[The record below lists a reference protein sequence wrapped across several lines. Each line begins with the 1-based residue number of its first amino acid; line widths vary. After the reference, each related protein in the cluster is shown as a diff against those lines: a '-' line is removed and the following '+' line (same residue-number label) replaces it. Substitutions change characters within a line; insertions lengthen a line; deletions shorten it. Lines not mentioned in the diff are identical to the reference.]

1 MEYLNDLI
9 EVFECFWPLSQERT
23 RCREVGHIPTS
34 MGNKGKQA
42 GGTGGWTDDGRGVVD
57 DGSPQRRKG
66 GTGVGD
72 AVRGQSE
79 WEIEVRSMEQG
90 AMSARDGP
98 GTARDPATEV
108 GRQVD
113 Q

>member
-1 MEYLNDLI
+1 MS
-9 EVFECFWPLSQERT
+9 VFGHSAKREHDVAKSDTSPLQRGTRENKRGER
-23 RCREVGHIPTS
+23 
-34 MGNKGKQA
+34 
-42 GGTGGWTDDGRGVVD
+42 GGWTDDGRRVVD

-72 AVRGQSE
+72 AVRGRSE
-79 WEIEVRSMEQG
+79 WEIGVRSMEQG

-113 Q
+113 QWRLR

>member
-1 MEYLNDLI
+1 MSVSGHSAERKHNVTKSDTS
-9 EVFECFWPLSQERT
+9 PLQRGT
-23 RCREVGHIPTS
+23 REIKRGEP
-34 MGNKGKQA
+34 
-42 GGTGGWTDDGRGVVD
+42 GGWTDDGRGVVD

-113 Q
+113 QWRL